1 MTSRGRAGVP
11 AASLVVLLVASLSG
25 CSSSKPQPTAAQ
37 LSAYEQAILPTV
49 RDWGS
54 VEVEGMQPAI
64 NDLRAGTG
72 VPAAAI
78 VTEASAWQGALRLDR
93 TKLQAV
99 TPPRGLARCATLF
112 DQAIVKYL
120 AAAATFGPAA
130 STPPGAARTVLI
142 DAGVALAKE
151 GDQLYNQASALIQ
164 AAHRRLGQS
173 PTPDFPNK

>member
-1 MTSRGRAGVP
+1 MTRRGRAILAVAVP
-11 AASLVVLLVASLSG
+11 LAILVG
-25 CSSSKPQPTAAQ
+25 CSSSDPQPTAAQ

-54 VEVEGMQPAI
+54 VEVEGMQPAV

-72 VPAAAI
+72 VPATAI
-78 VTEASAWQGALRLDR
+78 ATEATAWQGALRLDR

-99 TPPRGLARCATLF
+99 KPPAGLGRCATLF
-112 DQAIVKYL
+112 DQAIGKYL
-120 AAAATFGPAA
+120 SAAATFGQAA
-130 STPPGAARTVLI
+130 ATPPGAARGRLI
-142 DAGVALAKE
+142 NAGVATAKD
-151 GDQLYNQASALIQ
+151 GDRLYNEASAILQ

>member
-1 MTSRGRAGVP
+1 V
-11 AASLVVLLVASLSG
+11 AALLVGVLLGAALVG
-25 CSSSKPQPTAAQ
+25 CSSSDPHPSAGQ

-54 VEVEGMQPAI
+54 VEVEGIQPAI
-64 NDLRAGTG
+64 NDLRSGTG
-72 VPAAAI
+72 VPAVAI

-99 TPPRGLARCATLF
+99 HAPAGLTGCATLF
-112 DQAIVKYL
+112 DQAIVKYI
-120 AAAATFGPAA
+120 AAAATFGRAA
-130 STPPGAARTVLI
+130 STPPGAARISLI
-142 DAGVALAKE
+142 DTGVATAKE
-151 GDQLYNQASALIQ
+151 GDQLYNQASAIIQ